1 MTDNQFEKS
10 IWDSFLEGSRTAF
23 STLFKLHYASLH
35 NYGLKISGNACVT
48 EDCLQDFFV
57 YLFENRMH
65 IGAVNSIKS
74 YLFISFRRAL
84 LKTLKKERAYIDYDI
99 PLELLLSFEFSS
111 EEVAIKQEF
120 TTIKSSVLTHLL
132 NVLSV
137 REREAIYLK
146 YYSNLKLSEIA
157 LVMNISYQSVL
168 NTIQKAF
175 IKLRKDVEKKAL
187 EDVLKN

>member
-120 TTIKSSVLTHLL
+120 TIIKSSVLTHLL

-175 IKLRKDVEKKAL
+175 IKLRKDAEKKAL